1 MNVHQKHLLD
11 LLKEVDA
18 FCREHGITYYCAG
31 GTVIGAA
38 RHRGFIPWD
47 DDIDIYMTRENFFK
61 FDRAL
66 KEYGPADRKLE
77 YYEGNHERQAAV
89 ARYHKDDDTM
99 FCHFNM
105 LGHSSA
111 GTSID
116 VFILDPLPD
125 DHEGRVNYRALLYA
139 YSDLISPCHVYSHRL
154 PVSKFD
160 IYEKYSPYS
169 VASARQDKRKCKE
182 FMVTYTKGKG

>member
-61 FDRAL
+61 FDKAL
-66 KEYGPADRKLE
+66 KEY
-77 YYEGNHERQAAV
+77 
-89 ARYHKDDDTM
+89 
-99 FCHFNM
+99 
-105 LGHSSA
+105 
-111 GTSID
+111 
-116 VFILDPLPD
+116 
-125 DHEGRVNYRALLYA
+125 
-139 YSDLISPCHVYSHRL
+139 
-154 PVSKFD
+154 
-160 IYEKYSPYS
+160 
-169 VASARQDKRKCKE
+169 
-182 FMVTYTKGKG
+182 